1 MDTDSLIQ
9 LIFIIIL
16 IALSAFF
23 SSAETALTM
32 VNSIRLRNLSDEGD
46 KRADIVLKIIEDSPK
61 MLSAI
66 LIGNNIV
73 NLSASALTTT
83 FALRLWQDWGV
94 SIATGVL
101 TLVVL
106 IFGEITPKTMA
117 TIKAERLSL
126 KYSYVIYGIMRILAP
141 VIFVV
146 NKLSIGLL
154 ALFGVDRNQASKAM
168 TESELRTIMEVV
180 KDDGVIEDTEYE
192 MIDNVFDFGDAKAK
206 DVMVPRIDVSF
217 INVDA
222 SFDEVLSIYARDRYT
237 RYPVY
242 QESAEK
248 VIGFINVKDL
258 LLCNNKESFDVREY
272 IRKVHFTYE
281 SKNTAELLIEMQKDN
296 SSYAIV
302 LDEYGA
308 TAGLVSLEDLL
319 EEIVGEIRDEYD
331 YDESDQIK
339 KVSDEEFVVDGITRL
354 DDVNEELGLDLS
366 SEDYESLAGYILQ
379 HVDLIPKVGDIIMD
393 SHGNRFSIISMDK
406 NRIDK
411 ISIKPAIKNS
421 LEG

>member
-1 MDTDSLIQ
+1 MDTDSCIQ
-9 LIFIIIL
+9 LIFIIVL

-32 VNSIRLRNLSDEGD
+32 VNAIRMRNLSDEGD
-46 KRADIVLKIIEDSPK
+46 KKADIVLKIIDDSPK

-83 FALRLWQDWGV
+83 FALRIWQDLGV

-126 KYSYVIYGIMRILAP
+126 RYSYIIYGLMKVLAP
-141 VIFVV
+141 LIYVV

-154 ALFGVDRNQASKAM
+154 ALFGIDKNKASDAM
-168 TESELRTIMEVV
+168 TESELRTIMEVG
-180 KDDGVIEDTEYE
+180 KDDGVIEDSEYE

-242 QESAEK
+242 QESAQK

-258 LLCNNKESFDVREY
+258 LLCDNKESFDVREY

-281 SKNTAELLIEMQKDN
+281 NKNTAELLIEMQRDN

-331 YDESDQIK
+331 YDEADQIE
-339 KVSDEEFVVDGITRL
+339 KVSDDEFVADGITRL
-354 DDVNEELGLDLS
+354 DDINEELGLKLQ

-379 HVDLIPKVGDIIMD
+379 HVDVIPKAGDSVTDAM
-393 SHGNRFSIISMDK
+393 GTRFSIISMDK

-411 ISIKPAIKNS
+411 VSIRPATKNTV
-421 LEG
+421 ED

>member
-126 KYSYVIYGIMRILAP
+126 RYSYVIYGIMRILAP

-379 HVDLIPKVGDIIMD
+379 HVDLIPKAGDIIMD

>member
-379 HVDLIPKVGDIIMD
+379 HEDLIPKVGDIIMD

>member
-1 MDTDSLIQ
+1 
-9 LIFIIIL
+9 
-16 IALSAFF
+16 
-23 SSAETALTM
+23 M